1 LIPSFSVSGVLPPF
15 LGGDPT
21 SVAGQAPFRV
31 TIDEVV
37 DHFSFSLDRIAIL
50 EGFLD
55 YREQM
60 RTLDVNGYQWLDGS
74 FVEDCEGIRGRP
86 PGDIDIV
93 TFAYRPLDQQGA
105 FLDSKAFFALS
116 SQHPELFDPDTAKKN
131 YKCDAYYVDLN
142 QKPHAL
148 AESVTYWCNLFSHT
162 RVNSLWKGML
172 QVRLNVDDSN
182 ARAILD
188 AKKQA
193 LLAANQGVSN
203 A

>member
-1 LIPSFSVSGVLPPF
+1 MIPSFSVSGVLPPF

-21 SVAGQAPFRV
+21 VPAGQAPFRV

-37 DHFSFSLDRIAIL
+37 DRFSFSLERIAIL
-50 EGFLD
+50 EGFLH

-60 RTLDVNGYQWLDGS
+60 RTLNVDGYQWLDGS

-93 TFAYRPLDQQGA
+93 TFAYRPVDQQGA
-105 FLDSKAFFALS
+105 ILDSHAFLALS
-116 SQHPELFDPDTAKKN
+116 NQRPDLFDPDDAKQT
-131 YKCDAYYVDLN
+131 YRCDAYYVDLN

-148 AESVTYWCNLFSHT
+148 AASVTYWCNLFSHT

-172 QVRLNVDDSN
+172 QVMLNVDDSN
-182 ARAILD
+182 ARAILY

-193 LLAANQGVSN
+193 LLTANQGVSN